1 MNIFKLSLNGMQESL
16 RPYDVC
22 LPHRSPT
29 MLICLRLSYTHRLE
43 FQRLYTPSAFREER
57 ILWRAVIQLN
67 LVRSVRKI
75 LDALSDYQDTLGES
89 LSGNEG
95 EGPDNDEL
103 DDQLFL
109 SSEIQE
115 LKMRLLPLRHI
126 EQLLIAKLVPPGED
140 EATHFGGFSAPSAS
154 NNGHTH
160 SHSARANQEIFVR
173 PGTSWKGF
181 VARGKGVRG
190 HGRPLSVGTAGIET
204 QDEPTAVLHECR
216 YDLMSL
222 WQDPAVRE
230 ILRRRKI
237 RLEEQPGL

>member
-1 MNIFKLSLNGMQESL
+1 MTSGI
-16 RPYDVC
+16 
-22 LPHRSPT
+22 
-29 MLICLRLSYTHRLE
+29 E

-75 LDALSDYQDTLGES
+75 LDALSDYQDALTES
-89 LSGNEG
+89 MSGNEG
-95 EGPDNDEL
+95 DGPDDEM
-103 DDQLFL
+103 DEQLFL
-109 SSEIQE
+109 SSDIQE

-140 EATHFGGFSAPSAS
+140 EATHFGGF
-154 NNGHTH
+154 NGHTNGHGH
-160 SHSARANQEIFVR
+160 SHSHSASARANQEIFVR

-181 VARGKGVRG
+181 VARGKGVLG
-190 HGRPLSVGTAGIET
+190 AGRPTSAGTAGIET
-204 QDEPTAVLHECR
+204 KDEATVVLHECR
-216 YDLMSL
+216 SDLLCL
-222 WQDPAVRE
+222 WGDPAVRE